1 MPADLV
7 AYLAETVDDG
17 LCGGGDGYAF
27 PADGGSIGAGAA
39 VEAED
44 SNDARDPVGDGEDGG
59 GVGVGVIGDGGVG
72 FGNEVRDGL
81 HDQGGIEGVAEGG
94 VGFLLGLF
102 KGDRKGV
109 RGRGLVVSG
118 VLGGTFDINGLE
130 EEICDLFF
138 PAFGDVDEG
147 FGDLYAVLP

>member
-1 MPADLV
+1 MSWSHSTVSRSESQRRRSSGSMP
-7 AYLAETVDDG
+7 
-17 LCGGGDGYAF
+17 
-27 PADGGSIGAGAA
+27 
-39 VEAED
+39 
-44 SNDARDPVGDGEDGG
+44 EDGG

-81 HDQGGIEGVAEGG
+81 HDQGGVEGVAEGG

-102 KGDRKGV
+102 KGGGKGV

-118 VLGGTFDINGLE
+118 VLGRKFDINGLE

-138 PAFGDVDEG
+138 
-147 FGDLYAVLP
+147 